1 MVHMAEKQ
9 IKSALLALGITE
21 HETDVYLTLAEL
33 GACTSGPL
41 IAKTGLHRNVVY
53 TALEHLID
61 RKFVLESQVRGKKQ
75 FVVADPTVIAREFSQ
90 KAEIARNAAD
100 EIGIIAKREKQ
111 EISVHEGN
119 EEYLA
124 LLTGLIRQLP
134 RGGTKYVLGTGGE
147 EFMAL
152 TMRPI
157 WRKYH
162 KVVKEQ
168 GIQIRMIAYESQ
180 RSAIAHDVDKE
191 GMYDVRYLPDEIENP
206 AGVHIYPEASTMLN
220 IIYSTENHP
229 VTAIRIKND
238 ELARGQLNLF
248 KNLWKMARP

>member
-9 IKSALLALGITE
+9 IKSALLALGMTD
-21 HETDVYLTLAEL
+21 HEVNVYLTLAEL

-41 IAKTGLHRNVVY
+41 IAKTGFHRNVVY
-53 TALEHLID
+53 TALEHLVD

-75 FVVADPTVIAREFSQ
+75 FVVADPGVIAREFSQ
-90 KAEIARNAAD
+90 KAEIAQNAAD
-100 EIGIIAKREKQ
+100 EISIIAKREKQ

-134 RGGTKYVLGTGGE
+134 KGGTKYVLGTGGE
-147 EFMAL
+147 AFMAL

-162 KVVKEQ
+162 KVAKGQ
-168 GIQIRMIAYESQ
+168 GIKIKMIAYESQ
-180 RSAIAHDVDKE
+180 RKAIAKEVAKE
-191 GMYDVRYLPDEIENP
+191 GIYEVRYLPDDIENP
-206 AGVHIYPEASTMLN
+206 SGVHIYPEAGTTLN
-220 IIYSTENHP
+220 IIYSTDDRP
-229 VTAIRIKND
+229 VTAIRIKNE
-238 ELARGQLNLF
+238 ELVKGQLNLF
-248 KNLWKMARP
+248 KNLWKSAKE

>member
-1 MVHMAEKQ
+1 MNMAEKH
-9 IKSALLALGITE
+9 IKTALLALGITD
-21 HETDVYLTLAEL
+21 HEVDVYLTLAEL

-75 FVVADPTVIAREFSQ
+75 FVVADPTVIASEFLQ
-90 KAEIARNAAD
+90 KAEIAQNAAD
-100 EIGIIAKREKQ
+100 EIGVLAKRQKQ

-134 RGGTKYVLGTGGE
+134 KGGTKYVLGTGGE
-147 EFMAL
+147 EFMTL

-162 KVVKEQ
+162 KVAKAQ
-168 GIQIRMIAYESQ
+168 GIKIKMIAYESQ
-180 RSAIAHDVDKE
+180 REAIADEVSKE
-191 GMYDVRYLPDEIENP
+191 GIYEVRYLPDEIENP
-206 AGVHIYPEASTMLN
+206 AGVHIYPEADTMLN
-220 IIYSTENHP
+220 IIYSTDERP

-238 ELARGQLNLF
+238 DLVLGQLNLF
-248 KNLWKMARP
+248 KNLWKMAKG